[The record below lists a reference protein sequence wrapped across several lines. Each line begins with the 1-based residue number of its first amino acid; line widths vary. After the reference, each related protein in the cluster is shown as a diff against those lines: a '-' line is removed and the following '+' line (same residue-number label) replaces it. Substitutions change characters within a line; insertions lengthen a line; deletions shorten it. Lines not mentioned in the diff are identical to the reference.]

1 MGPMSG
7 SPFGSNEKGAD
18 VSMSRRTR
26 IDPRHQVMLFFQ
38 TVPIEEAQIVLGM
51 LEALVR
57 WRAEAQE
64 VTIRP
69 RVVKARAEKPPVKE
83 SA

>member
-1 MGPMSG
+1 
-7 SPFGSNEKGAD
+7 
-18 VSMSRRTR
+18 
-26 IDPRHQVMLFFQ
+26 MLFFQ